1 MYFLVVLEFYL
12 QNLYAYNLYKNQN
25 RRKTSSHIHINPT
38 KINESKYHISTSKYH
53 LKQVKLP
60 KYKNNGNDPHAPAK
74 FLNKLV
80 QIFDTS
86 YLQYAYPLHN
96 TMARILAM
104 DNVTMNENQTTF
116 KLNLDSNIKI
126 NYMRKLQTHI
136 ENALSSTTSS
146 TLMYWYQV
154 R

>member
-1 MYFLVVLEFYL
+1 M
-12 QNLYAYNLYKNQN
+12 
-25 RRKTSSHIHINPT
+25 
-38 KINESKYHISTSKYH
+38 NESKYHISTSKYH

-146 TLMYWYQV
+146 T
-154 R
+154 